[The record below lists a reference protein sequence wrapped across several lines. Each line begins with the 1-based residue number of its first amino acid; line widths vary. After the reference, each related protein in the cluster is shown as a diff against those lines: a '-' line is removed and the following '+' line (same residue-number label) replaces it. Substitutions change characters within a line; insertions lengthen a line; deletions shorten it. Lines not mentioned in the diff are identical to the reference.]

1 MGSGWENE
9 VKEILER
16 AKVLEHQTKNRQ
28 RAAIT
33 LEERRRINP
42 VIGLGNLILKRIST
56 VGDMVVTGMVCVL
69 AALLLSALPG
79 GRLISPILAVGGG
92 GLLMAAYVRRLLSRR
107 SLSTTCGEAES
118 SVPKDLPFGN
128 PSGRS

>member
-42 VIGLGNLILKRIST
+42 VRSMYWPEASYAIRVAGLKDIGRKYHG
-56 VGDMVVTGMVCVL
+56 
-69 AALLLSALPG
+69 
-79 GRLISPILAVGGG
+79 
-92 GLLMAAYVRRLLSRR
+92 
-107 SLSTTCGEAES
+107 
-118 SVPKDLPFGN
+118 
-128 PSGRS
+128 